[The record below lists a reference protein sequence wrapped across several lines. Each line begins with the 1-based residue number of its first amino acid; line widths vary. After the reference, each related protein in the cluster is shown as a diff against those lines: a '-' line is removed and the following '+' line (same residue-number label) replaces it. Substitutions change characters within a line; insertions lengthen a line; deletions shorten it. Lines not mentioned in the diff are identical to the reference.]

1 MSFINIKDF
10 LRLPL
15 SLRERAKG
23 EGRCSLIPTPS
34 PGGRRERAERASR
47 DPLHVG
53 RRERAERAARDPLHL
68 GRGEVGK
75 HLHVDRARGEGNFR
89 VALLVVLA
97 AVLVGCAGIQR
108 ATTPGAKTVT
118 SEPVVDPQ
126 WRRAYEHAL
135 GLMVVDKLSEA
146 ERELTALAER
156 QPTLAG
162 PYANLGILYFRAG
175 RTADAV
181 KVLEHA
187 IALNPRPAYYN
198 ELGRVRRTEGRF
210 DAAEQAYR
218 RALELDP
225 DYAYAHL
232 NLGILYDLYL
242 QQPDRALP
250 HYERYRALAPG
261 EAGTVEKWIADLK
274 RRTSQAA
281 DRNKGERNG

>member
-1 MSFINIKDF
+1 MSCISAQAFWA
-10 LRLPL
+10 
-15 SLRERAKG
+15 RATA
-23 EGRCSLIPTPS
+23 LT
-34 PGGRRERAERASR
+34 
-47 DPLHVG
+47 
-53 RRERAERAARDPLHL
+53 L
-68 GRGEVGK
+68 G
-75 HLHVDRARGEGNFR
+75 
-89 VALLVVLA
+89 
-97 AVLVGCAGIQR
+97 VLVFAMLIGCAGMQR
-108 ATTPGAKTVT
+108 IGAPGAKPTT
-118 SEPVVDPQ
+118 AEPVVDPQ
-126 WRRAYEHAL
+126 WRKAYEHAL
-135 GLMVVDKLSEA
+135 GLMLANKLPEA
-146 ERELTALAER
+146 ERELTALVER
-156 QPTLAG
+156 QPALAG
-162 PYANLGILYFRAG
+162 PYANLGILYFREG

-187 IALNPRPAYYN
+187 IELNPRPAYYN
-198 ELGRVRRTEGRF
+198 ELGMVHRTEGRF
-210 DAAEQAYR
+210 EAAEQAYR

>member
-1 MSFINIKDF
+1 
-10 LRLPL
+10 L
-15 SLRERAKG
+15 
-23 EGRCSLIPTPS
+23 
-34 PGGRRERAERASR
+34 
-47 DPLHVG
+47 
-53 RRERAERAARDPLHL
+53 RAALL
-68 GRGEVGK
+68 IV
-75 HLHVDRARGEGNFR
+75 LCATL
-89 VALLVVLA
+89 VA
-97 AVLVGCAGIQR
+97 CAGLKP
-108 ATTPGAKTVT
+108 AAPGAGASAPAAK
-118 SEPVVDPQ
+118 SAAEPTVDPQ
-126 WRRAYEHAL
+126 WRQAYEHAL
-135 GLMVVDKLSEA
+135 GLMLANKFPEA

-156 QPTLAG
+156 HPQLAG

-175 RTADAV
+175 RSADAV

-187 IALNPRPAYYN
+187 IALNPRPVYYN
-198 ELGRVRRTEGRF
+198 ELGMVHRTEGRF

-261 EAGTVEKWIADLK
+261 ESGTVEKWIADLK

-281 DRNKGERNG
+281 DKKKGERNG